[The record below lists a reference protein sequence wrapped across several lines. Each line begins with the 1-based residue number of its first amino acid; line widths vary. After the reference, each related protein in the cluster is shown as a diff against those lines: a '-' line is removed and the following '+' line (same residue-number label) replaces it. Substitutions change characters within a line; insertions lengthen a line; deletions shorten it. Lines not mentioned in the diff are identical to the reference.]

1 MGNIRQFNCSP
12 HPYWL
17 PNFMDVFTWSL
28 PFVGEKVTEMLVN
41 ILNIC
46 SDDELMSDGENEEG
60 PDGQAQERKE
70 VIRNKIRAIGKMAR
84 VFSVLREES
93 ESVLQLK
100 GLTPTGALP
109 LGALSGGKASLSLA
123 LQGFSPNHKITS
135 FAEAKVLDLP
145 YERMPPRKDAPT
157 TPEDTSSGSALADGG
172 NGEAPKTNNSNG

>member
-1 MGNIRQFNCSP
+1 
-12 HPYWL
+12 
-17 PNFMDVFTWSL
+17 
-28 PFVGEKVTEMLVN
+28 MLVN
-41 ILNIC
+41 VLNIC
-46 SDDELMSDGENEEG
+46 SDDELVSEDGEESIED
-60 PDGQAQERKE
+60 DGTLELNGEAAAVRKE

-145 YERMPPRKDAPT
+145 YERMPPRKDAPV
-157 TPEDTSSGSALADGG
+157 TPEDTGSAADGDS
-172 NGEAPKTNNSNG
+172 AKANNSNG

>member
-1 MGNIRQFNCSP
+1 
-12 HPYWL
+12 
-17 PNFMDVFTWSL
+17 MDVFTWSL

-41 ILNIC
+41 VLNIC
-46 SDDELMSDGENEEG
+46 SDDELISDGDDQLEE
-60 PDGQAQERKE
+60 ANLRKE

-109 LGALSGGKASLSLA
+109 LGALSGGKTSLKNA

-135 FAEAKVLDLP
+135 FAEAKGLDAIN
-145 YERMPPRKDAPT
+145 ERMPPRKDAPPSPAEE
-157 TPEDTSSGSALADGG
+157 TPQDHNHA
-172 NGEAPKTNNSNG
+172 